1 MGANLH
7 LKLLGNSIERL
18 CESLL
23 NNYSERGILCLVCF
37 LEILNHDFLIIPILE
52 ALVIAMVRLSPFGRG
67 GALVHTM
74 VLADVYVNSRFN

>member
-7 LKLLGNSIERL
+7 LKLLGNSIEKL

-37 LEILNHDFLIIPILE
+37 LEILNHDFLTIPILE
-52 ALVIAMVRLSPFGRG
+52 ALVIAIGAPFALRPRGSASAHHGFGRC
-67 GALVHTM
+67 LCE
-74 VLADVYVNSRFN
+74 